1 MPIRIIKGKKY
12 REVKGNPKDV
22 KQANKYRLVTEK
34 KNKPKASGL
43 KERTKRKF

>member
-34 KNKPKASGL
+34 KNKIKV
-43 KERTKRKF
+43 KKNN